1 VTRKIAETYQ
11 IQLTGILGV
20 LIEAKQRGLLTQIKP
35 ILDALIYEADFWIS
49 ERLYHR
55 VLESVNE

>member
-1 VTRKIAETYQ
+1 M
-11 IQLTGILGV
+11 